1 MFKLF
6 CLIFPIML
14 AQEMTLFDFTLE
26 SDLKHWVVRDDVI
39 MGGRSNGSLSINKEG
54 HGVFNGRVSLEN
66 NGGFSSVR
74 YRCSRLDVG
83 EFSKVKIRVRGDGN
97 RYQFRIKS
105 SRRDYHSYI
114 TYFQTTADW
123 QELELPFAEMYPTF
137 RGRTLDMEN
146 YPGEIIEEIAFLIG
160 NKKAQSFQLEIDK
173 ISLE

>member
-6 CLIFPIML
+6 CLILPIML
-14 AQEMTLFDFTLE
+14 VQEMTIFDFSLE
-26 SDLKHWVVRDDVI
+26 SNLKNWVVRDDVV
-39 MGGRSNGSLSINKEG
+39 MGGRSSGSLSVNQEG

-74 YRCSRLDVG
+74 YRCSSLEVDK
-83 EFSKVKIRVRGDGN
+83 FSKVKIRVKGDGN
-97 RYQFRIKS
+97 RFQFRIKS

-114 TYFQTTADW
+114 IYFQTTGDW
-123 QELELPFAEMYPTF
+123 QEIELPFADMYPTF

-146 YPGEIIEEIAFLIG
+146 YPGVIIEEIAFLIG